1 MLRGWRQREL
11 IADEKVS
18 STVYITIDRVV
29 VVVDSMVS
37 APFQLQRQTYRRDI
51 KRQRQSFEEEK
62 ID

>member
-1 MLRGWRQREL
+1 L